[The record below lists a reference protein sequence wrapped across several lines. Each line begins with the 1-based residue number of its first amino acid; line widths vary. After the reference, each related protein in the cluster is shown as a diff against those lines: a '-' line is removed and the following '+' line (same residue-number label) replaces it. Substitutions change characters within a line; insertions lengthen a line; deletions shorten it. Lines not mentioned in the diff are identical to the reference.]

1 MDRRSPLASRVN
13 DEPSAFLHGSRTHP
27 WLYSCT
33 LSGLEAPASRNHWS
47 FGTHCFEQ
55 GEQQE
60 SSPNPMLFAPHPGI
74 GENVSSMKTF
84 KHIETKLIH
93 SGEPDPRVLG
103 AVSMPIFQTAMFEY
117 AGEESYHDVRYLRLN
132 NCPNHVA
139 LHQKLAALENAEA
152 ALVTASGMAAITTT
166 MLTVLTAGDHL
177 LAQNCLYGG
186 THDFLTKDFAGF
198 GLEFDFIDG
207 DDPDS
212 WKSKLRPNTKAIYV
226 EAMSNPTLQ
235 VSDLKAAAAFAK
247 EHGLVSLIDNT
258 FASPINFRPAEW
270 GFDVSLHSCT
280 KYLNGHSDIVAGA
293 CIGRADLIEKIT
305 HKLNHLGGSMDPHAA
320 FLLHRGMKTLALRV
334 RCQNESAM
342 KVARFLEA
350 HAAVDKVNYPGL
362 ESYPGHQR
370 ARDLFDGFSGML
382 SFEIKGGVAAAE
394 KFMHKAKLPII
405 APSLGGVE
413 TLITRPSTT
422 SHSGM
427 SREDRARLGITDS
440 LIRVSV
446 GIEATEEII
455 EDFDQ
460 ALRQ

>member
-1 MDRRSPLASRVN
+1 MMDN
-13 DEPSAFLHGSRTHP
+13 T
-27 WLYSCT
+27 
-33 LSGLEAPASRNHWS
+33 
-47 FGTHCFEQ
+47 
-55 GEQQE
+55 
-60 SSPNPMLFAPHPGI
+60 
-74 GENVSSMKTF
+74 SSMKTF
-84 KHIETKLIH
+84 KRIETKLIH
-93 SGEPDPRVLG
+93 AGEPEPRVMG
-103 AVSMPIFQTAMFEY
+103 AVSLPIFQTAMFEY
-117 AGEESYHDVRYLRLN
+117 AGEESYHDIRYIRLN
-132 NCPNHVA
+132 NSPNHLA
-139 LHQKLAALENAEA
+139 LHRKLAALENAEA
-152 ALVTASGMAAITTT
+152 ALVAASGMAAITTT
-166 MLTVLTAGDHL
+166 LLTVLSAGDHL
-177 LAQNCLYGG
+177 LAQDCLYGG
-186 THDFLTKDFAGF
+186 THDFLTQDFAGF

-212 WKSKLRPNTKAIYV
+212 WKNKLRPNTKAIYV

-247 EHGLVSLIDNT
+247 EHGLVSIIDNT
-258 FASPINFRPAEW
+258 FPSPINFRPAEW

-280 KYLNGHSDIVAGA
+280 KYLNGHSDIVGGA

-334 RCQNESAM
+334 KYQNESAM
-342 KVARFLEA
+342 KIARFLEA
-350 HAAVDKVNYPGL
+350 HAAIEKVNYPGL
-362 ESYPGHQR
+362 ESHPRHQR

-382 SFEIKGGVAAAE
+382 SFEIKGGIDAAE
-394 KFMHKAKLPII
+394 TFMQKARLPII

-440 LIRVSV
+440 LIRASI
-446 GIEATEEII
+446 GIEAAEEII

-460 ALRQ
+460 ALRGA